1 KTTQAQAI
9 DVGVQRA
16 QLEHAIAVLI
26 GRPPSSFSLP
36 QAPLAATPPAIP
48 VGVPSELL
56 QRRPDVAGAER
67 RVAAA
72 NAQIGV
78 AIAAFFPSVTLGAS
92 GGFESRSDE
101 ITPVQILGR
110 QMVAAALLVK
120 ALGGGWSADNLPET
134 HEFLA
139 PDRPTG
145 KDAGPSGLPLE
156 GGRSVGEVGSVGR

>member
-1 KTTQAQAI
+1 QLKTTQAQAI

-67 RVAAA
+67 RVAPAHA
-72 NAQIGV
+72 PIGV
-78 AIAAFFPSVTLGAS
+78 ALAAFFPRVTLGAS
-92 GGFESRSDE
+92 GGFGSGS
-101 ITPVQILGR
+101 
-110 QMVAAALLVK
+110 AAAGVTWR
-120 ALGGGWSADNLPET
+120 GRGSP
-134 HEFLA
+134 
-139 PDRPTG
+139 
-145 KDAGPSGLPLE
+145 AGPTASE
-156 GGRSVGEVGSVGR
+156 T